1 MKKLLP
7 LLFLL
12 LPFIASSQNSDS
24 TEIKLLQYKQWLD
37 KGLIEKP
44 EYDLLKQKL
53 LKRELTE
60 PGAPSA
66 PVPEPVPVSPQ
77 PKTEPEKAKAA
88 PAPVPV
94 QEVYRPSPADQL
106 ASDFIPGRRKAD
118 TLELSKLK
126 SRYTGGFIAGS
137 MFIASGGLCNTA
149 IAADWNLPT
158 KVTFLVFGNTLVV
171 AGIITLALAGK
182 DKHIY
187 TRRKQHELVLG
198 PSKTGLGF
206 AMQF

>member
-1 MKKLLP
+1 MKKLTP
-7 LLFLL
+7 LLFFL
-12 LPFIASSQNSDS
+12 LPLFANSQNSDS

-44 EYDLLKQKL
+44 EYDMLKQKL
-53 LKRELTE
+53 LKKELSE
-60 PGAPSA
+60 PGATA
-66 PVPEPVPVSPQ
+66 PPEPTPQ
-77 PKTEPEKAKAA
+77 QAPEKKETEIEKAKVEPEATQEQAA
-88 PAPVPV
+88 
-94 QEVYRPSPADQL
+94 PSPAQQL
-106 ASDFIPGRRKAD
+106 ANDFAPGRKNPQ
-118 TLELSKLK
+118 TMELDKLK

-171 AGIITLALAGK
+171 AGIVTLALAGK
-182 DKHIY
+182 DLKIY
-187 TRRKQHELVLG
+187 NRRKQQELVFT
-198 PSKTGLGF
+198 PSKTGVGI